1 MKEPMV
7 SNLDGLGYRGATCVV
22 TGGSSGMGEAVVRI
36 LGDLGAAVHVVDIQP
51 PKAPHAAYYPTDL
64 ADPDQVAATAAK
76 LREIGSIDFLFPCAG
91 IPPHTLGALQCM
103 LVNYVGTRQFI
114 EAVLPAVKDGGGIAI
129 ISSVAGRDWDK
140 NIAQNL
146 ELLALADPRAA
157 RAWCEAHP
165 EKVRDGYTSSKE
177 MLIVWAQHAAIELG
191 RRGIRVNCTAPCPTS
206 TAFMDVSVEKVGRAF
221 FDEYPYPLLGRMAT
235 GEEQA
240 WSLVLLNSPLNAAVS
255 GAVLYTDQGYQGGIA
270 TGAVE
275 DITQVFARRRAEAA
289 AADAIGEHP

>member
-1 MKEPMV
+1 MG
-7 SNLDGLGYRGATCVV
+7 NLDGLGYRGTTCVV

-36 LGDLGAAVHVVDIQP
+36 LGDLGATVHVVDIQP

-64 ADPDQVAATAAK
+64 AQPDQVAATADK
-76 LREIGSIDFLFPCAG
+76 LGALEIDFLFPCAG
-91 IPPHTLGALQCM
+91 IPPHTLGAQHCM
-103 LVNYVGTRQFI
+103 LVNYVGTRQFV
-114 EAVLPAVKDGGGIAI
+114 EALLPAVKDGGGIAI

-140 NIAQNL
+140 NIEQNL
-146 ELLALADPRAA
+146 ELLAISDPREA

-177 MLIVWAQHAAIELG
+177 MLIVWAQHEAVALG
-191 RRGIRVNCTAPCPTS
+191 KRGIRVNCIAPCPTS
-206 TAFMDVSVEKVGRAF
+206 TAFMDVSVEKVGREF
-221 FDEYPYPLLGRMAT
+221 FDAYPYPLLGRMAT

-240 WSLVLLNSPLNAAVS
+240 WSLILLNSPLNAAVT

-275 DITQVFARRRAEAA
+275 DITKVFARRREQASQETPA
-289 AADAIGEHP
+289 